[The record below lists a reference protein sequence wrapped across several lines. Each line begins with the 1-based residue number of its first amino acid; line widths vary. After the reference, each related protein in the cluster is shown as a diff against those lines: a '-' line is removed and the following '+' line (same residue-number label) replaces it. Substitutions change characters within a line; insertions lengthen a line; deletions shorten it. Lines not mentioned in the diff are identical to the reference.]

1 MREARVRELASWN
14 RSGARSP
21 RTFVPDPRGGLLD
34 ARDAPYRAERRHETD
49 EERDAGALDHEH
61 EHSTPSRTRAL
72 ASALTRPD
80 ECDALARRHDPAT
93 APISFGIGQE
103 VHVSF
108 EVLDATTM
116 RCSTRRHQERG
127 PDDAQSNQQQKP
139 VDSRSAVVRLRRVV
153 QGEGRDGR
161 GRERLHLDAGPVSSV
176 HRRSNGD
183 PTSLRFWR
191 HDDLRARHRDG
202 MTKRQQFGR
211 PLQTHHAGDS
221 RSLQWIPL
229 RRACDETLA
238 RLRRHGDHA
247 LRHGYAIG
255 DFLPAD
261 LDDPR
266 DVRRPCLLGCTRA
279 VHHSSIERNR
289 ITRTSLPALAVATP
303 GGINARPFARET
315 VAMRFDPRPPVGVAT
330 QPSRVRFTRTRA
342 NCVLPFGPVT
352 SSARRAVTSGRNRFR
367 RPIIFISEGRMKT
380 SKLTNTLTGFP
391 GRPKYGF
398 PSM

>member
-127 PDDAQSNQQQKP
+127 PDDAQSNQQQPTHAQPPMLGSP
-139 VDSRSAVVRLRRVV
+139 VRHHMVGLAPQPSIGYVASQIPTAKFSGERLRR
-153 QGEGRDGR
+153 
-161 GRERLHLDAGPVSSV
+161 
-176 HRRSNGD
+176 
-183 PTSLRFWR
+183 
-191 HDDLRARHRDG
+191 
-202 MTKRQQFGR
+202 
-211 PLQTHHAGDS
+211 
-221 RSLQWIPL
+221 
-229 RRACDETLA
+229 
-238 RLRRHGDHA
+238 
-247 LRHGYAIG
+247 
-255 DFLPAD
+255 
-261 LDDPR
+261 
-266 DVRRPCLLGCTRA
+266 
-279 VHHSSIERNR
+279 
-289 ITRTSLPALAVATP
+289 
-303 GGINARPFARET
+303 
-315 VAMRFDPRPPVGVAT
+315 
-330 QPSRVRFTRTRA
+330 
-342 NCVLPFGPVT
+342 
-352 SSARRAVTSGRNRFR
+352 
-367 RPIIFISEGRMKT
+367 
-380 SKLTNTLTGFP
+380 
-391 GRPKYGF
+391 
-398 PSM
+398 